1 MRRLLIVISLS
12 FLVLTVVVLTVS
24 CKNEQSENIEVV
36 TPEEMQEISEL
47 EDVQLIDIRTPQE
60 FDEGHIA
67 SSQNIDYFS
76 ETFEEDIQKL
86 DKTKPVVV
94 YCKSGKKSSECA
106 DKMKDKGFVKIYELD
121 GGIAKWKY
129 KGFDLEMIP

>member
-12 FLVLTVVVLTVS
+12 FLMLTVVVLTVS
-24 CKNEQSENIEVV
+24 CKNDQSENIEVV

-47 EDVQLIDIRTPQE
+47 EDVQLIDLRTPQE
-60 FDEGHIA
+60 FDTGHIA

-76 ETFEEDIQKL
+76 DTFEEDIQKL
-86 DKTKPVVV
+86 DKSKPVVV
-94 YCKSGKKSSECA
+94 YCKSGKKSAECA
-106 DKMKDKGFVKIYELD
+106 DKMKDNGFVKIYDLD

-129 KGFDLEMIP
+129 KGFNIEMIP

>member
-12 FLVLTVVVLTVS
+12 FLVLTVAVLTVS
-24 CKNEQSENIEVV
+24 CKNEQGENIEVV

-47 EDVQLIDIRTPQE
+47 EDVQLIDVRTPEE
-60 FDEGHIA
+60 FDEGRIA
-67 SSQNIDYFS
+67 NSQNIDYFS

-94 YCKSGKKSSECA
+94 YCKSGKKSAECA
-106 DKMKDKGFVKIYELD
+106 DKMKDKGFVKIYDLE

-129 KGFDLEMIP
+129 KGFDIEMIP

>member
-12 FLVLTVVVLTVS
+12 FLMLTVVVLTVS
-24 CKNEQSENIEVV
+24 CKNDQSESIEVV

-47 EDVQLIDIRTPQE
+47 EDVQLIDLRTPQE
-60 FDEGHIA
+60 FDTGHIA

-76 ETFEEDIQKL
+76 DTFEEDIQKL
-86 DKTKPVVV
+86 DKSKPVVV
-94 YCKSGKKSSECA
+94 YCKSGKKSAECA
-106 DKMKDKGFVKIYELD
+106 DKMKDNGFVKIYDLD

-129 KGFDLEMIP
+129 KGFNIEMIP